1 MYAAIG
7 LVGGLVVA
15 IAYVL
20 IRDLADSTLR
30 DKSFVEKKYNVKV
43 IGTIPEFMEENK

>member
-30 DKSFVEKKYNVKV
+30 DKSFVEKKYNVKAQKRFYFYP
-43 IGTIPEFMEENK
+43 IMT